1 MKKILEGKRAITLV
15 ALIITIIVLLL
26 LAGIAIASLGGE
38 NGIFAKVKQAKK
50 MQLESEMKEQ
60 LTIGLQELQVAK
72 KGMATLDDITQEWA
86 NEAILSDYSPV
97 LQEDAS
103 LNGKLIVM
111 TKDGIKGKFLINQ
124 DLSIE
129 TIEYNTS
136 SVEVEYT
143 TVSRED
149 NKVKINIVVTD
160 KVNGLKQIDY
170 PEGNPLKVVNGTKDQ
185 ISIDYE
191 VELGKEYKFVI
202 TTGDGNKTEKK
213 IKIDDYFYNVIKILG
228 KGVTIDNSETKAAY
242 NKTYEATITA
252 EDNYIITDLKVT
264 MGGQQVITSE
274 NDVIDI
280 NTGKIKIEKVTADI
294 TITVTTQEKEL
305 TPIDYVCSSV
315 WSGYP
320 ASNAF
325 DGKEYKPY
333 YWHAVNDSVPQYC
346 GAKFSEKVHI
356 KKFYLNCYY
365 QSINIVLQASND
377 GENWIDIQ
385 SYNCSKMID
394 TYYVTNEYNEKY
406 NYYCIK
412 TISGGWYVAYYEIK
426 FYGE

>member
-1 MKKILEGKRAITLV
+1 
-15 ALIITIIVLLL
+15 
-26 LAGIAIASLGGE
+26 
-38 NGIFAKVKQAKK
+38 

-264 MGGQQVITSE
+264 MGGQQVITSK
-274 NDVIDI
+274 NDIVDI
-280 NTGKIKIEKVTADI
+280 NTGKIKIEKVTGDI
-294 TITVTTQEKEL
+294 TITVTTPEKEL
-305 TPIDYVCSSV
+305 TPIDYVCSSI

-320 ASNAF
+320 ASNAS
-325 DGKEYKPY
+325 DGKEYETY
-333 YWHAVNDSVPQYC
+333 YWHAVNSRMPQYC

-412 TISGGWYVAYYEIK
+412 TISGVWYVAYYEIK

>member
-1 MKKILEGKRAITLV
+1 MKKILGDKRGITLV
-15 ALIITIIVLLL
+15 ALVITIIILLL

-38 NGIFAKVKQAKK
+38 NGIFVKVKQAKK
-50 MQLESEMKEQ
+50 AQLETEMKEQ
-60 LTIGLQELQVAK
+60 LTMGLQELQVEK
-72 KGMATLDDITQEWA
+72 NGNATLDNVTQEWV
-86 NEAILSDYSPV
+86 NEVISKEYNPQLK
-97 LQEDAS
+97 EDS
-103 LNGKLIVM
+103 SYNGKLMVM
-111 TKDGIKGKFLINQ
+111 TKDKITGKFMIDQNLNIT
-124 DLSIE
+124 S
-129 TIEYNTS
+129 IEYNTN
-136 SVEVEYT
+136 SVQIEYT
-143 TVSRED
+143 TISRTE

-160 KVNGLKQIDY
+160 KINGVKQIEY
-170 PEGNPLKVVNGTKDQ
+170 PEGNPLKVLNGTKDQ

-213 IKIDDYFYNVIKILG
+213 IKIDDYFYNIIKTLG
-228 KGVTIDNSETKAAY
+228 EGATIDNSETKAAY

-252 EDNYIITDLKVT
+252 KDNYIITDLKVT

-320 ASNAF
+320 AS
-325 DGKEYKPY
+325 
-333 YWHAVNDSVPQYC
+333 WHAVNDSVPQYC

>member
-1 MKKILEGKRAITLV
+1 MKKILGDKRGITLV
-15 ALIITIIVLLL
+15 ALVITIIILLL

-38 NGIFAKVKQAKK
+38 NGIFVKVKQAKK
-50 MQLESEMKEQ
+50 AQLETEMKEQ
-60 LTIGLQELQVAK
+60 LTMGLQELQVEK
-72 KGMATLDDITQEWA
+72 NGNATLDNVTQEWV
-86 NEAILSDYSPV
+86 NEVISKEYNPQLK
-97 LQEDAS
+97 EDS
-103 LNGKLIVM
+103 SYNGKLMVM
-111 TKDGIKGKFLINQ
+111 TKDKITGKFMIDQNLNIT
-124 DLSIE
+124 S
-129 TIEYNTS
+129 IEYNTN
-136 SVEVEYT
+136 SVQIEYT
-143 TVSRED
+143 TISRTE

-160 KVNGLKQIDY
+160 KINGVKQIEY
-170 PEGNPLKVVNGTKDQ
+170 PEGNTLKVLNGTKDQ

-213 IKIDDYFYNVIKILG
+213 IKIDDYFYNIIKTLG
-228 KGVTIDNSETKAAY
+228 EGATIDNSETKAAY

-252 EDNYIITDLKVT
+252 KDNYIITDLKVT